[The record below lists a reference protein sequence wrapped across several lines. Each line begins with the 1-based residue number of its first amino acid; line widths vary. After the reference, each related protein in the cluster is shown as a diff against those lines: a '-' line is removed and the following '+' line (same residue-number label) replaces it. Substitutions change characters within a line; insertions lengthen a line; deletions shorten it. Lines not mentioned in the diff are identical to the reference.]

1 MSQKKKPVMLAML
14 LIFTCIFFVPGL
26 STVPKAQAST
36 NPTVTTGSY
45 DDVDEDSA
53 TLYGELA
60 DAGSLDVD
68 DITAYGIAYG
78 TSSSW
83 SSMSKKTVG
92 SSGLDE
98 GDEFEKTLSGLDS
111 DTKYYYRAFVKFDSD
126 YYYGSAKSFTTDDSS
141 SSDKPEV
148 TTEAADNIDDESAT
162 LNGVIESTGDSDI
175 TSYGFYW
182 GTSSSLSSMDQ
193 EEVGDDSDEMS
204 DGDSFDFDLSDLDS
218 GETYYFRA
226 YATNDSGTA
235 YGSVKSI
242 SADEDS
248 SKPTVTTKS
257 ATDIEDEGATLNG
270 LLDSIGG
277 DDITEYGFYYG
288 TSSSCSSKKKVG
300 TDDLSDDDTFDYTLS
315 SLSSGTKY
323 YYKAYAKNSYG
334 TTYGSVKNFT
344 TDGSSADEPSVTTN
358 SPTLSGT
365 TAILSGE
372 VTASDTTIKSYGFY
386 YGTDSTCSSRI
397 LVGTSG
403 SEGEMYTY
411 NLSGLVSGAT
421 YYVKAYATNSAGTS
435 YGTVRSFT
443 VGSSSTGTS
452 TGTNTFTIGASY
464 FYLNGAKQ
472 TMDAPP
478 YIRNNRTYMPIRYVC
493 YAMGM
498 SDSNIAWDSAAN
510 TVTITQGAKV
520 VKLTIGSKNLYYNGA
535 SIPMDVAPEIYNNRT
550 CLPVAWVAQVF
561 GHTASWNEQQQMV
574 TIK

>member
-1 MSQKKKPVMLAML
+1 MSLMKKPRILAML
-14 LIFTCIFFVPGL
+14 LIFTCIFSVPGL
-26 STVPKAQAST
+26 YNVSKVQAST
-36 NPTVTTGSY
+36 KPTVTTGSY

-78 TSSSW
+78 TSSS
-83 SSMSKKTVG
+83 SSDMSRKTVG
-92 SSGLDE
+92 SSDLSE
-98 GDEFEKTLSGLDS
+98 GDEFEKTITGLDS
-111 DTKYYYRAFVKFDSD
+111 DTKYYYRAFVKFEST
-126 YYYGSAKSFTTDDSS
+126 YYYGSAKYFTTDDSS

-148 TTEAADNIDDESAT
+148 TTEAADDIGDDYAT
-162 LNGVIESTGDSDI
+162 LNGVIDSIGDSDI

-182 GTSSSLSSMDQ
+182 GTSSSLSYMDE
-193 EEVGDDSDEMS
+193 EEVGDDSDNMS
-204 DGDSFDFDLSDLDS
+204 DGDSFTFELSDLDS

-226 YATNDSGTA
+226 YATNDSGTT
-235 YGSVKSI
+235 YGTVKYFT
-242 SADEDS
+242 ADSDS
-248 SKPTVTTKS
+248 SEPTVTTKS
-257 ATDIEDEGATLNG
+257 ATDVEDDSATLNA

-300 TDDLSDDDTFDYTLS
+300 TTDLSDDDTYDYTLS
-315 SLSSGTKY
+315 GLSAGTKY

-334 TTYGSVKNFT
+334 TAYGSVKYFT
-344 TDGSSADEPSVTTN
+344 TDESSDELSVTTN
-358 SPTLSGT
+358 NPTLSGT

-372 VTASDTTIKSYGFY
+372 VTSSDTSIKSYGFY

-403 SEGEMYTY
+403 LSEGDTYTY

-443 VGSSSTGTS
+443 VGSSSTAG
-452 TGTNTFTIGASY
+452 NTFTIGTPY

-478 YIRNNRTYMPIRYVC
+478 YIRNNRTYMPLRYVC

-498 SDSNIAWDSAAN
+498 SDGDIVWDSATN
-510 TVTITQGAKV
+510 TVTITQSGKV
-520 VKLTIGSKNLYYNGA
+520 VKLVIGSKNLNYNGS
-535 SIPMDVAPEIYNNRT
+535 SITMDVAPEIYNNRT
-550 CLPVAWVAQVF
+550 CLPIAWVAQVF
-561 GHTASWNEQQQMV
+561 GHTASWDEQQQMV
-574 TIK
+574 TVK